1 MVLAQ
6 IAPDHAPIVY
16 SMHRQKLIRFGICAA
31 FTLFLFLL
39 PRPEQLDASAWLV
52 MAVFLGTILSF
63 LVKPLPMGA
72 MVIFALVL
80 LASTQALTFKEALY
94 GFGDTTVWLVV
105 SAFLIANAVTMTGL
119 GQRIALMLVRKLGR
133 TTLGLGYSIT
143 AAELILGPVVPSN
156 TARGGAIMAPMLN
169 SLARG
174 LDSFPDNQPNRAGS
188 YLMLVG
194 SHANLIT
201 AAMFMTGMAANP
213 LVSVAAKDVF
223 GIDFEWIDWAVG
235 AIVPG
240 IVSLLI
246 LPLIMFRLNKPELVR
261 AEDAQLRASEELKVM
276 GPWTRNE
283 ILLSSILL
291 TLLAMWITTPLHGL
305 SSGLVALIGVC
316 LMVALGVQK
325 WAEVIENDSAWDVLV
340 WLGGLVAM
348 ATALGNMG
356 VTTWFAEAAQS
367 RVAGFDVFM
376 VLIILA
382 LVYFYSMYGFSML
395 TGHIA
400 AMVPAFFAVCL
411 ASGTPPLITIPLF
424 AYFSNLCGS
433 ITNYSTGPVIIY
445 FEMGYVSVPK
455 WFKVGLIMSLIHILV
470 WLGLGLLWWKILG
483 WY

>member
-1 MVLAQ
+1 MERKGIFRFL
-6 IAPDHAPIVY
+6 ICIV
-16 SMHRQKLIRFGICAA
+16 
-31 FTLFLFLL
+31 FTVGLYLL
-39 PRPEQLDASAWLV
+39 PRPESLDASAWLT

-63 LVKPLPMGA
+63 LLKPLPIGA
-72 MVIFALVL
+72 MVMIALVF
-80 LASTQALTFKEALY
+80 LASTKALTFKEALY

-105 SAFLIANAVTMTGL
+105 AAFLIAGAVTNTGL
-119 GQRIALMLVRKLGR
+119 GQRIALMLIRKLGR

-156 TARGGAIMAPMLN
+156 TARGGGLMAPMVN

-174 LDSFPDNQPNRAGS
+174 LKSFPGDQPDRSGS

-213 LVSVAAKDVF
+213 LVSVAARDVF
-223 GIDFEWIDWAVG
+223 GIDFEWLDWALG

-240 IVSLLI
+240 LVSLLI
-246 LPLIMFRLNKPELVR
+246 LPLVIFRLNKPEQTR
-261 AEDAQLRASEELKVM
+261 SEGSQEMAREELKAM
-276 GPWTRNE
+276 GPWSRNE
-283 ILLSSILL
+283 KLLAGILIL
-291 TLLAMWITTPLHGL
+291 LLAMWITTPLHGL
-305 SSGLVALIGVC
+305 SSGLVALIGICIMLV
-316 LMVALGVQK
+316 LQVQK
-325 WAEVIENDSAWDVLV
+325 WSQMIENESALDVLV

-348 ATALGNMG
+348 ATALGDKG

-367 RVAGFDVFM
+367 QVAGMDVFA
-376 VLIILA
+376 VLIILG

-411 ASGTPPLITIPLF
+411 ASGTPALVTIPLF

-433 ITNYSTGPVIIY
+433 LTNYSSGPVIIY
-445 FEMGYVSVPK
+445 FGMGYVSVPR
-455 WFKVGLIMSLIHILV
+455 WFKVGFVMSLIHVVV
-470 WLGLGLLWWKILG
+470 WLGLGFLWWKILG
-483 WY
+483 WW